1 MFLWLKCTDCRKPY
15 GKDMH
20 SLSPGRPAIP
30 TSHHDR
36 TEVAGLLPALKLS
49 GMEVGLL
56 DLHLLCSFVHLLD
69 YFSQLSHRGR
79 CVTIRSQL
87 T

>member
-30 TSHHDR
+30 ISHHDR